1 MDDVF
6 KVSVYVTPKA
16 GISDPQG
23 ATVERA
29 LPALGF
35 EGVGNIRVGRFI
47 TLEVDGAEED
57 VVRRDVDDM
66 CRRLLANPIIE
77 DYCFELTAVG
87 PGSAQMA
94 TDGDLVLPAD
104 AALRSAGEH
113 AGSPWTAADPYAHRE
128 AELDE

>member
-1 MDDVF
+1 MF
-6 KVSVYVTPKA
+6 KVSVYVTPKS

-35 EGVGNIRVGRFI
+35 EGVEQVRVGRFI
-47 TLEVDGAEED
+47 TLEVDGAEEE

-77 DYCFELTAVG
+77 DYHFELTASG
-87 PGSAQMA
+87 PGA
-94 TDGDLVLPAD
+94 
-104 AALRSAGEH
+104 AGEH
-113 AGSPWTAADPYAHRE
+113 ASSPWTAADPFAHRE
-128 AELDE
+128 SESEE